1 MEFLFRAFGP
11 PDATAAPQTTEGA
24 ADASA
29 GVAGGGA
36 MGMII
41 WIVILF
47 AMFYFLIIMP
57 QRKKDKEFKSMM
69 GKLKVGDK
77 IVTIGGII
85 GKVTSMEETTL
96 EIKTGDTK
104 MEISRKSISAILGKS
119 NKDPNKAIER

>member
-11 PDATAAPQTTEGA
+11 PDSTAAPQTTEGA
-24 ADASA
+24 ADGSA

-77 IVTIGGII
+77 IVHRRHNWKGSFDGRNYIGD
-85 GKVTSMEETTL
+85 KV
-96 EIKTGDTK
+96 
-104 MEISRKSISAILGKS
+104 R
-119 NKDPNKAIER
+119 